1 MSKLIVLGNYLFT
14 ILIFF
19 INISCIAEPI
29 KKINISNNLSDDYSS
44 SWSPDGKKI
53 MFVSNRDG
61 NREIYIMNSD
71 GSSQN
76 IISKNPS
83 DEI

>member
-29 KKINISNNLSDDYSS
+29 KKINISNISNNLSDDYSS

-61 NREIYIMNSD
+61 N
-71 GSSQN
+71 
-76 IISKNPS
+76 
-83 DEI
+83 